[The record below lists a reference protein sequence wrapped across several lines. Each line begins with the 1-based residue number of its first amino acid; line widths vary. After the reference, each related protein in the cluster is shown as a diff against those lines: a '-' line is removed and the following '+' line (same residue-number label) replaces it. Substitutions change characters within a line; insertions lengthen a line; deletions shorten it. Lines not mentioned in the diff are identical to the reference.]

1 MTDEIRIE
9 IEPAILERFPACR
22 VGAFLA
28 RGLAEA
34 ARRVTL
40 EPAGT
45 LAAPLHAQGVTLE
58 GISEEPRIREWRKAY
73 QQSGVKPSTYK
84 CSAEQL
90 ARRLLKGSWIS
101 TPLPLVNLYSAVSV
115 KHLTPMGA
123 FDVERL
129 PRPEIVLRLPR
140 EGDVFHPLGAKPED
154 MPLKP
159 TVPVYAS
166 GSELVCWAFNHRDS
180 AVTGLHEDSD
190 LALFMAEAVAEVQY
204 PSLEAT
210 FEELA
215 RHLRDAGAI
224 VGETVYADA
233 TRRSAVLPELG

>member
-1 MTDEIRIE
+1 MTDAIRIE
-9 IEPAILERFPACR
+9 IDPAVLERFPACR
-22 VGAFLA
+22 VGGFLA
-28 RGLAEA
+28 RGLAAA

-40 EPAGT
+40 EAAET
-45 LAAPLHAQGVTLE
+45 LAAPLTVQGVTVE

-84 CSAEQL
+84 SSAEQL

-115 KHLTPMGA
+115 KHLAPMGA
-123 FDVERL
+123 YDVARL
-129 PRPEIVLRLPR
+129 PRPEVVLRLPR

-166 GSELVCWAFNHRDS
+166 GSEVTCWAFNHRDS
-180 AVTGLHEDSD
+180 AVTSLHADTD
-190 LALFMAEAVAEVQY
+190 LGIFMAEAVAEIQY
-204 PSLEAT
+204 PSLEAA

-215 RHLRDAGAI
+215 RDLRDAGAA
-224 VGETVYADA
+224 VGGTLYVDA
-233 TRRSAVLPELG
+233 ASRSATLPEPG